1 MQFRDYL
8 KQLRLP
14 VIQAPMLRVSGL
26 DMVIAACRA
35 GIIGSFPATNARTVE
50 MLGDWY
56 AQIDQVSKAVGV
68 PWAAN
73 VIVHGSNPRLDGDLE
88 QVYKYKPPIVITALG
103 SPRDVIDSV
112 HAYGGYVLADVAS
125 PRHARKAID
134 SGADG
139 LVLLCSGAGGY
150 TGYLSPF
157 AFVEEVRGFFDGPI
171 VLAGAINSGRS
182 IRAAQVAG
190 ADLAYIGTGFL
201 ATEESMAS
209 AEYKDMVVASVADD
223 TWTSDAITGAPVC
236 WLKPSLAKQG
246 LDVKTL
252 HKTAEFNFA
261 NQIEGKR
268 RWTDLWSAGQ
278 AVGASTAVVPLA
290 SVVDRLVTEYRA
302 VLQQE
307 RQQLDTLDQ
316 DTALEY
322 Q

>member
-14 VIQAPMLRVSGL
+14 VIQAPMLRVSGPE
-26 DMVIAACRA
+26 MVIAACQA
-35 GIIGSFPATNARTVE
+35 GIVGSFPATNARTVE
-50 MLGDWY
+50 TLGVWY
-56 AQIDQVSKAVGV
+56 AQIDQVSKAASV

-73 VIVHGSNPRLDGDLE
+73 VIVHASNPRLDGDLE

-103 SPRDVIDSV
+103 SPRDVIDNV
-112 HAYGGYVLADVAS
+112 HSYGGHVLADVAS

-139 LVLLCSGAGGY
+139 LVLLCCGAGGY

-157 AFVEEVRGFFDGPI
+157 AFLGEVRGFFDGPI

-182 IRAAQVAG
+182 IRAAQVTG
-190 ADLAYIGTGFL
+190 ADLAYMGTGFI

-209 AEYKDMVVASVADD
+209 AEYKQMVVDSVADD

-236 WLKPSLAKQG
+236 WLKPSLVKQG
-246 LDVKTL
+246 LDLQKLKKT
-252 HKTAEFNFA
+252 TEINFA
-261 NQIEGKR
+261 NQIQGKR
-268 RWTDLWSAGQ
+268 WKDVWSAGQ

-290 SVVDRLVTEYRA
+290 SVVDRLETEYRA

-307 RQQLDTLDQ
+307 RQQLDALDKA
-316 DTALEY
+316 DGVY
-322 Q
+322 KNR